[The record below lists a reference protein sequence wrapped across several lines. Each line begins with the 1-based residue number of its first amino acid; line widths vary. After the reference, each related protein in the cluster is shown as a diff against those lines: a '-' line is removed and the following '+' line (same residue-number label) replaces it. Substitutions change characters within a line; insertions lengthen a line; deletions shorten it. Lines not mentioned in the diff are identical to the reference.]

1 MESRMS
7 KDENSINRNQD
18 KDMVFNIEGQE
29 HLVSSALVPIGGK
42 LPFYQEMRT
51 SRLLDFLQ
59 TLFKSEKDLRKRI
72 SRWLS
77 SRTRPG
83 FYLEIKPD
91 LHLAYADQ
99 RDGYGTQHWWRLF
112 FDENRKAT
120 IEQITQASALVIP
133 GVSSTTSPD
142 NAAPEWGGMMFRSPA
157 EAKIAKALDKQGA
170 LFFAN
175 VRGRIGLQGSPI
187 SKASGELTGSIE
199 VNFLVFYKR
208 KTLSLEIVDGF
219 RHEDSI
225 WMRDDVRDRIL
236 LREGIPTARFT
247 NRECDEQ
254 PDAVV
259 AEFLNLFW
267 GNHKLK

>member
-1 MESRMS
+1 
-7 KDENSINRNQD
+7 
-18 KDMVFNIEGQE
+18 MVFEIEGQE
-29 HLVSSALVPIGGK
+29 HLVSSSLVPIGGK
-42 LPFYQEMRT
+42 LPFYLEMRT

-59 TLFKSEKDLRKRI
+59 TLFKPEKDLRKRI
-72 SRWLS
+72 SKWLS
-77 SRTRPG
+77 SRTRLG

-120 IEQITQASALVIP
+120 LEQITQASALVIP
-133 GVSSTTSPD
+133 GASSAAYPN
-142 NAAPEWGGMMFRSPA
+142 NAALEWGGIMFRSPA
-157 EAKIAKALDKQGA
+157 EAKIAQALDKQGA

-175 VRGRIGLQGSPI
+175 IQGRIGRQGSPV
-187 SKASGELTGSIE
+187 SQASGELTGSID

-208 KTLSLEIVDGF
+208 KTLSLEIVHEF
-219 RHEDSI
+219 RNEDSI
-225 WMRDDVRDRIL
+225 PMRDDVRDRVL

-247 NRECDEQ
+247 DVECDEQ
-254 PDAVV
+254 PDEVV

-267 GNHKLK
+267 GNHKFK